1 MAKRIPP
8 IMTLQPIGVVRNKA
22 TRGRVDRDKIISK
35 IIINPE
41 FEEGLE
47 GLNEF
52 SHILVL
58 VWMHRIDPGERSALW
73 VHPRGRH
80 DVPMVGVFAG
90 RGPARP
96 NPIGLT
102 TVKLLGIEGNTLTV
116 AGLDA
121 YSGTPV
127 LDIKPHIP
135 RLDCPED
142 THVAKW
148 MQ

>member
-1 MAKRIPP
+1 MAKNNPP

-47 GLNEF
+47 GLAEF
-52 SHILVL
+52 SHLRIL
-58 VWMHRIDPGERSALW
+58 VWMHRIDTEDRSALW

>member
-1 MAKRIPP
+1 MVKRIPP

-22 TRGRVDRDKIISK
+22 TRGRVNRDKIVSR
-35 IIINPE
+35 IIVNPE

-47 GLNEF
+47 GLNGY

-102 TVKLLGIEGNTLTV
+102 TVKLLGIEGNILTV

-135 RLDCPED
+135 SLDAAGNPRIPD
-142 THVAKW
+142 W
-148 MQ
+148 MK

>member
-1 MAKRIPP
+1 MAKNNSFS
-8 IMTLQPIGVVRNKA
+8 MTLEPIGVVRNKA
-22 TRGRVDRDKIISK
+22 TRGRVNRDKIVSN

-41 FEEGLE
+41 LAEGLT
-47 GLNEF
+47 GLTEF
-52 SHILVL
+52 SHLRVL
-58 VWMHRIDPGERSALW
+58 VWMHRIDPDERSALW

-102 TVKLLGIEGNTLTV
+102 TVKLLKIEGNILTV

-127 LDIKPHIP
+127 LDIKPHVP
-135 RLDCPED
+135 RLDCPEAA
-142 THVAKW
+142 HIAKW

>member
-1 MAKRIPP
+1 MAKKIPFP
-8 IMTLQPIGVVRNKA
+8 MTLQPIGVIRNKA
-22 TRGRVDRDKIISK
+22 TRGRVNRDKMVSRIIV
-35 IIINPE
+35 NPE

-90 RGPARP
+90 RGPSRP

-102 TVKLLGIEGNTLTV
+102 TVQLLERKGNVLTV
-116 AGLDA
+116 TGLDV

-135 RLDCPED
+135 SLDAAEKPRIPD
-142 THVAKW
+142 W
-148 MQ
+148 MK